1 MSESRPVYST
11 SGDNHCPRCGK
22 PIRKC
27 RCKIVDKYPPSHDGV
42 IRIGRE
48 TKGRKGSGVTVIS
61 GLQVSDE
68 ELKLLA
74 KKLKTLCSSGGTIK
88 RGIIEIQGDHRLKAK
103 QYLEQQFDN
112 IKLAGG

>member
-11 SGDNHCPRCGK
+11 SGDNHCPSCGK
-22 PIRKC
+22 PLRKC
-27 RCKIVDKYPPSHDGV
+27 RCKIINKNGASHDGV

-48 TKGRKGSGVTVIS
+48 TKGRGGRGVTVIS
-61 GLQVSDE
+61 GLQISDE

-74 KKLKTLCSSGGTIK
+74 KKLRALCGSGGTIK
-88 RGIIEIQGDHRLKAK
+88 QGVIEIQGDHRLKAK

>member
-11 SGDNHCPRCGK
+11 SGDNRCPGCGK
-22 PIRKC
+22 PLRKC
-27 RCKIVDKYPPSHDGV
+27 RCRFASKKHSSHAGV

-61 GLQVSDE
+61 GLQVSDQ

-74 KKLKTLCSSGGTIK
+74 KKLKALCSSGGTIK
-88 RGIIEIQGDHRLKAK
+88 QGVIEIQGDHRLKAK
-103 QYLEQQFDN
+103 QYLEQQFEN